1 MFWLKKAR
9 PITMIILLAF
19 ICTWGTSLAIA
30 SDIKNLRNQQ
40 DVIKSKI
47 KDIKS
52 GINQVDNKKKNVV
65 SELKVIEKDLQ
76 LAYQQLQ
83 SAKEQL
89 DQTRMKLNNTRKELN
104 EAEKEVDKHQ
114 DDLNVRM
121 RAMYM
126 SGPIEYIEVLLDS
139 SSFADFVTR
148 LDMIKC
154 VVDAD
159 KSLLKQLQ
167 SKKDLVA
174 KKKAQLEDQQRQI
187 SRQYSSI
194 NQKKTVI
201 ASRKGDRK
209 RLLAKLENEKREY
222 ERQQNKLQQD
232 AKRLANMIWQIQSQ
246 NNRAYIGSGAFQWPV
261 PSSTRVTSDYGWRP
275 HPIFKTRRFHNGIDI
290 GAPTGSPVIAVDDG
304 QVIYAGNYGGYG
316 YTVIVDHGGGISS
329 QYSHLSRILVSKGQS
344 VKKGHR
350 IGLVGSTGWSTGPH
364 LHFTVL
370 KNGQS
375 ANPWNWLR

>member
-1 MFWLKKAR
+1 MFWCKKTR
-9 PITMIILLAF
+9 LVTITILFTF
-19 ICTWGTSLAIA
+19 ICAYVSSFAIA
-30 SDIKNLRNQQ
+30 SDIKDLKKQQ

-47 KDIKS
+47 NDVKS
-52 GINQVDNKKKNVV
+52 GINQVDSKKKSVV

-83 SAKEQL
+83 NARKQL
-89 DQTRMKLNNTRKELN
+89 NQTRAELNKTQKELD

-114 DDLNVRM
+114 DELNVRM

-126 SGPIEYIEVLLDS
+126 SGPVEYIEVLLDS
-139 SSFADFVTR
+139 SSFADFITR

-154 VVDAD
+154 VVNSD
-159 KSLLKQLQ
+159 KNLLEQLQ
-167 SKKDLVA
+167 AKKDFVA
-174 KKKAQLEDQQRQI
+174 RKKAQLENQQKQI
-187 SRQYSSI
+187 SRHYRSI
-194 NQKKTVI
+194 DQKKTVI
-201 ASRKGDRK
+201 ASRKGDRQ
-209 RLLAKLENEKREY
+209 RLLAKLEDEKREY
-222 ERQQNKLQQD
+222 ERQQDKLQQD
-232 AKRLANMIWQIQSQ
+232 AKRLANMIQQIQSQ
-246 NNRAYIGSGAFQWPV
+246 NSRSYIGSGAFQWPV
-261 PSSTRVTSDYGWRP
+261 PSSTRVTSEYGWRP
-275 HPIFKTRRFHNGIDI
+275 HPIFKTRRFHNGLDI
-290 GAPTGSPVIAVDDG
+290 GAPTGSPVVAADDG

-329 QYSHLSRILVSKGQS
+329 QYSHLSRILVSRGQN
-344 VKKGHR
+344 VKKGSK